1 MRLVTRHNQNAQPI
15 SQSSL
20 LFNLFGVSSMS
31 ASEDME
37 DDAQQQQQ
45 EAQQEAQQEGADAAL
60 LPPSQTLYL
69 SNLND
74 KLKLTGTSVRVCCV
88 CDGLTRGV

>member
-1 MRLVTRHNQNAQPI
+1 
-15 SQSSL
+15 
-20 LFNLFGVSSMS
+20 MS

-37 DDAQQQQQ
+37 DDAQQQEQPQEQQ
-45 EAQQEAQQEGADAAL
+45 EAQHEVADAAL

-74 KLKLTGTSVRVCCV
+74 KLKLTGTSAACVRVC
-88 CDGLTRGV
+88 DGGI